1 MIVGD
6 HNASHGTIVRQ
17 IRAIGRIVSCMSP
30 IVGPPLKRS
39 FRKRGGVPPAGR
51 DLFAISVILVIVD
64 AIAALLLIEVYLPRR
79 RREAIARA
87 PAQLSLLAR
96 DRQNALTGWVRE
108 RISDAELTASLLG
121 AAPDDNAA
129 TEVLDRFLKAYG
141 YESAFIVDP
150 SGAVVHRRGSTET
163 DNASAVQ
170 FAKETLAGSGTKVDF
185 RRVRRVPKIFTAC
198 PFVRSGSGPAAV
210 LFVSDPY
217 DYVYPLFSTGSVAS
231 KTGETNLIGLYGEWG
246 LALNPYESGSPPPMT
261 VRRPIPKDYAAR
273 VLAVGEQSI
282 RYVDRDAMPVLGVVK
297 PIARTSWVVVAKMD
311 EAEVL
316 AGAVAE
322 TSRLAWLLAVASLI
336 LAMTAFV
343 TLRSRRV
350 RDLRVAEDRLARL
363 FENSTTGIITFRVI
377 FDDAG
382 RPVDHEIVDMNP
394 AAEQLLGVTAAA
406 EIGKR
411 PPDTPY
417 LQWTADEHA
426 RNYEVALTGTSI
438 EYESYNPVLER
449 WYETRSFS
457 PRYGQFAHL
466 CTDVTERRKTDE
478 AIRNL
483 SARMLRVHDDARR
496 RLARELHDTV
506 AQSLAGVRMNLGV
519 MKPIAAADDRAA
531 AAVDDSITATDDAIT
546 QIRTLSYLL
555 HPPMIDQAGLLTA
568 LRWYI
573 DGFERRSGIAT
584 HLEIPDDLGR
594 PSRDVETSVFRI
606 VQESLGNIQRHAGSA
621 TARVS
626 VERLD
631 DHLRIEIA
639 DHGRGLPAAVR
650 DDRDALLASGVGI
663 AGINE
668 RVRELGGEMTIQSTD
683 KGTTL
688 RVMLPV
694 ERGDVQ
700 AD

>member
-1 MIVGD
+1 V
-6 HNASHGTIVRQ
+6 
-17 IRAIGRIVSCMSP
+17 
-30 IVGPPLKRS
+30 
-39 FRKRGGVPPAGR
+39 
-51 DLFAISVILVIVD
+51 
-64 AIAALLLIEVYLPRR
+64 
-79 RREAIARA
+79 
-87 PAQLSLLAR
+87 
-96 DRQNALTGWVRE
+96 
-108 RISDAELTASLLG
+108 
-121 AAPDDNAA
+121 
-129 TEVLDRFLKAYG
+129 VLDRFLKAYG

-150 SGAVVHRRGSTET
+150 SGAVALRRGSTET
-163 DNASAVQ
+163 DDASAVQ
-170 FAKETLAGSGTKVDF
+170 FAKETLTGSGPRVDF
-185 RRVRRVPKIFTAC
+185 RRVGRVPKIFTAC
-198 PFVRSGSGPAAV
+198 PFVRPGSERAAV

-217 DYVYPLFSTGSVAS
+217 DYVYPLFSTASVAS
-231 KTGETNLIGLYGEWG
+231 KTGETNLVGLYGGWG
-246 LALNPYESGSPPPMT
+246 LALNPYSSGVPPPMT
-261 VRRPIPKDYAAR
+261 VRKPIPKEWAAR
-273 VLAVGEQSI
+273 VLAAGEQSI
-282 RYVDRDAMPVLGVVK
+282 RYVDRDGMPVVGVAK
-297 PIARTSWVVVAKMD
+297 PIPRTSWVVMAKMD

-316 AGAVAE
+316 AGADAE
-322 TSRLAWLLAVASLI
+322 TSRLAWLLAVVSLI

-363 FENSTTGIITFRVI
+363 FDNSTTGIITFRVI

-394 AAEQLLGVTAAA
+394 AAEQLLGVDAAG

-417 LQWTADEHA
+417 LQWTAAERA

-438 EYESYNPVLER
+438 EYQSFNPVLER

-466 CTDVTERRKTDE
+466 CTDITERRKTEE

-483 SARMLRVHDDARR
+483 SARLLRVQDDTQR
-496 RLARELHDTV
+496 RLARELHETV

-519 MKPIAAADDRAA
+519 MKPIAASDDRAA

-584 HLEIPDDLGR
+584 HLQVPDDLGR
-594 PSRDVETSVFRI
+594 LSRDVETSVFRI

-639 DHGRGLPAAVR
+639 DHGRGLPANLR
-650 DDRDALLASGVGI
+650 DNRDALLASGVGI

-688 RVMLPV
+688 QVMLPV
-694 ERGDVQ
+694 ERR
-700 AD
+700 

>member
-1 MIVGD
+1 
-6 HNASHGTIVRQ
+6 
-17 IRAIGRIVSCMSP
+17 MSP
-30 IVGPPLKRS
+30 IVEPSSRS
-39 FRKRGGVPPAGR
+39 FRKRGGVPPVGR
-51 DLFAISVILVIVD
+51 DLFVILVILVIVD

-79 RREAIARA
+79 RREAMTAA

-108 RISDAELTASLLG
+108 RISDAELTASLCGL
-121 AAPDDNAA
+121 APDDDAA
-129 TEVLDRFLKAYG
+129 TAVLDRFLEAYG
-141 YESAFIVDP
+141 YESAFIVDG
-150 SGAVVHRRGSTET
+150 SGAVLLRRGSTRT
-163 DNASAVQ
+163 DNASAGR
-170 FAKETLAGSGTKVDF
+170 FARETMAGSVPKVDF
-185 RRVRRVPKIFTAC
+185 RRVGRAPKIFTAC
-198 PFVRSGSGPAAV
+198 PFVRPGAGPAAV

-217 DYVYPLFSTGSVAS
+217 DYVYPLFSTASVAS
-231 KTGETNLIGLYGEWG
+231 KTAETNLIGLDGEWG
-246 LALNPYESGSPPPMT
+246 LALNPYASGFPPPMT
-261 VRRPIPKDYAAR
+261 VRKPIPRDYAAR
-273 VLAVGEQSI
+273 VVGIGEQSI
-282 RYVDRDAMPVLGVVK
+282 RYVDRDAKPVIGVVK
-297 PIARTSWVVVAKMD
+297 PIPRTPWVVVAKID
-311 EAEVL
+311 ESEVL

-322 TSRLAWLLAVASLI
+322 TSRLAWLLAVVSLI

-382 RPVDHEIVDMNP
+382 RPVDHSIVDMNP
-394 AAEQLLGVTAAA
+394 AAEQLLGVTAAG

-411 PPDTPY
+411 PPQTPY

-426 RNYEVALTGTSI
+426 RNYEVALTGSSI
-438 EYESYNPVLER
+438 EYESFNPVLER
-449 WYETRSFS
+449 WYEVRCFS

-466 CTDVTERRKTDE
+466 CTDITERRKAAE

-483 SARMLRVHDDARR
+483 SARLLRVQDDARR

-519 MKPIAAADDRAA
+519 MKPIAATDDRAA

-573 DGFERRSGIAT
+573 DGFERRSGVAT
-584 HLEIPDDLGR
+584 HLDVPDDLGR
-594 PSRDVETSVFRI
+594 LSREIETSVFRI

-639 DHGRGLPAAVR
+639 DHGRGLRAGVR
-650 DDRDALLASGVGI
+650 DDLDALLASGVGI

-668 RVRELGGEMTIQSTD
+668 RVRELEGEMTIQSTD
-683 KGTTL
+683 EGTTL

-694 ERGDVQ
+694 
-700 AD
+700 